1 MKQWTMQELW
11 KPWMSLSIESLA
23 LQEQTL
29 NSMNVFP
36 VADADTG
43 SNMLATLCGTLAPS
57 ALEGARCALDSSR
70 GNSGTLLSVW
80 LKTLV
85 ESLGETGILT
95 PEALHYALFRA
106 WEVAQTAVSAPA
118 EGTMLTVMHTLA
130 QAPVRGELEEHFP
143 FLISEAAEAAFATQ
157 KLQQQAREAHTFDAG
172 AVGLA
177 LVVKAWGQAMGLEL
191 PQNKT
196 MGSILTPGPA
206 ADAGQTRP
214 ASSGDAGVQTS
225 STSVEIVCTVQLSPL
240 DMAHLRSSLD
250 ALGDSVV
257 IAPVDQGSGT
267 TPSWRVHVHVPQQDK
282 ALQAIRALAEPEN
295 LQVTSLEAH

>member
-11 KPWMSLSIESLA
+11 EPWMSLSIESLA

-43 SNMLATLCGTLAPS
+43 SNMLATLRGTLAPS
-57 ALEGARCALDSSR
+57 ALDGARCALDSSR

-177 LVVKAWGQAMGLEL
+177 LVVKAWGQAMGLEI

-196 MGSILTPGPA
+196 MGTILSPVP
-206 ADAGQTRP
+206 ADAEQTRP